1 MKLQIALIVN
11 KHSGRHFKIKKY
23 RKLKLLLETLGI
35 VQEFEIRDPIDL
47 KVKSAQ
53 IANEFDLLVIWG
65 GDGTVHGLL
74 NLLKSSMPPVLI
86 LPVGSGNDI
95 SKICHPNLSFAR
107 IEGAIKNLHFD
118 VMDLIEIKN
127 SDTKYCATVACLGTD
142 ARVSKRADM
151 LPRFLAGARYVIASI
166 LEIFMNAPNPISLK
180 SSTFNYQGEVSVCS
194 LANTPHYGG
203 GIHISPLSKTSDAR
217 LELVFV
223 PALKRWKL
231 LLLFILL
238 LFKMHNRSKEIKFLS
253 TNEIQVEPISEKV
266 EIWADGQFICLL
278 PATIKIAD
286 FKLKYL
292 RV

>member
-107 IEGAIKNLHFD
+107 IEGA
-118 VMDLIEIKN
+118 
-127 SDTKYCATVACLGTD
+127 
-142 ARVSKRADM
+142 
-151 LPRFLAGARYVIASI
+151 
-166 LEIFMNAPNPISLK
+166 
-180 SSTFNYQGEVSVCS
+180 
-194 LANTPHYGG
+194 
-203 GIHISPLSKTSDAR
+203 
-217 LELVFV
+217 
-223 PALKRWKL
+223 
-231 LLLFILL
+231 
-238 LFKMHNRSKEIKFLS
+238 
-253 TNEIQVEPISEKV
+253 
-266 EIWADGQFICLL
+266 
-278 PATIKIAD
+278 
-286 FKLKYL
+286 KLKL
-292 RV
+292 G